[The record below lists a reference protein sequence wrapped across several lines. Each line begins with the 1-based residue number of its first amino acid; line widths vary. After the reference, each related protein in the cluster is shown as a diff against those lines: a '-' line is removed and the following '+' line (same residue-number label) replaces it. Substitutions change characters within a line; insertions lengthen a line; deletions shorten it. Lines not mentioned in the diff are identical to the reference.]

1 MIIIGIGELNIFKIK
16 LFSNIL
22 YKRTLQSILA
32 KNKLSCIYPSAAR
45 VIHFGNCGSHH
56 RLGDCDFNRDLE
68 AVASQIEMFK
78 TNFFP
83 LDLFFD
89 KELFIPKLL
98 EICNGGW
105 GDLRDQLLCQS
116 FVNKTFLNDLDKLG
130 VKV

>member
-1 MIIIGIGELNIFKIK
+1 
-16 LFSNIL
+16 
-22 YKRTLQSILA
+22 
-32 KNKLSCIYPSAAR
+32 
-45 VIHFGNCGSHH
+45 
-56 RLGDCDFNRDLE
+56 
-68 AVASQIEMFK
+68 MFK

-98 EICNGGW
+98 EISNGGW

-116 FVNKTFLNDLDKLG
+116 FVNKTFLNDLEKLG